1 MKFDFNFLY
10 LSGYVFTV
18 IQMNINTEQV
28 KEKSRQVFESWF
40 HIFAAGQI
48 EIENK
53 ERLFEYFYSGF
64 LAGTRFSPGDSKNK
78 CSNIIYDDINRNL
91 DL

>member
-1 MKFDFNFLY
+1 
-10 LSGYVFTV
+10 
-18 IQMNINTEQV
+18 MNITSQQV
-28 KEKSRQVFESWF
+28 KEKSRQIFDSWF
-40 HIFAAGQI
+40 HLFAAGQT
-48 EIENK
+48 ETDNK

-64 LAGTRFSPGDSKNK
+64 IAGIKSSTAESNSNK